1 MGAQGAATIDFGAAP
16 GTNLASVT
24 VTGQAGVVSGSAV
37 EAWIMG
43 SDSTASHTAYEHMMM
58 AREVE
63 VTPTVISAGSGFVLT
78 ALTQL
83 RLTGLVAVRWV
94 WN

>member
-1 MGAQGAATIDFGAAP
+1 MGAQGTATIDFGAPP
-16 GTNLASVT
+16 GTNAASVT
-24 VTGQAGVVSGSAV
+24 VTGQTGVVSGSAV

-43 SDSTASHTAYEHMMM
+43 ADSTADHAAYEHMLL

-63 VTPTVISAGSGFVLT
+63 VTPTTINAGAGFVLT
-78 ALTQL
+78 ALTDL

>member
-1 MGAQGAATIDFGAAP
+1 MGAQGTATVDFGAAP
-16 GTNLASVT
+16 GTNVVSVT
-24 VTGQAGVVSGSAV
+24 VSGQAGVVNGSAV

-43 SDSTASHTAYEHMMM
+43 ADSTASHTAYEHMLM

-63 VTPTVISAGSGFVLT
+63 VTPTLINAGAGFVLT